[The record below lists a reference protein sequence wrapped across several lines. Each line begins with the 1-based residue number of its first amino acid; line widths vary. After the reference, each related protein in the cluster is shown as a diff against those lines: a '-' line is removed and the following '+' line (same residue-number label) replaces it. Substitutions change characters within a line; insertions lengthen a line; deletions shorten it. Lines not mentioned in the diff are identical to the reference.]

1 MNFNDGLENL
11 VSGIGTDKD
20 KSVHYN
26 YTFTPLVQ
34 HQIEAMYRGS
44 WLSRKIIDII
54 PDDMT
59 REWRTWQA
67 EQAEIIYEV
76 ERALAVKEKINEAK
90 KWARLFGG
98 AAILIGDGTDTP
110 HKPLEINSMPKDGI
124 KYLRVFSR
132 YDLSPQDIENDLSSP
147 YYKLPKSYSINSVN
161 IHRSRFVFFD
171 GLPLPPLAR
180 ENNQGWGDSVFDA
193 IHEAILHCGATNGNI
208 MALIN
213 EMRLDI
219 VKVPELGN
227 NLSTQ
232 EGEKKL
238 IKRFNLANRLKST
251 INMLLLGADET
262 HEQKQA
268 DLSGLPDL
276 MRLFLQVA
284 AGAADIPITRL
295 LGQSP
300 SGLASTGESDIRNYY
315 DNIRSQQNTD
325 LRAEIEPLDIAL
337 IRHTFGNYPEG
348 ISYEWNSL
356 WQMSPQEK
364 ADVDNKNAQ
373 TDKIY
378 LDSALFPE
386 EVMQKTISDK
396 LVETGAYSSLDQHLK
411 DYVGEDAED

>member
-1 MNFNDGLENL
+1 MMYTDGLENL
-11 VSGIGTDKD
+11 VSGIGTDQD
-20 KSVHYN
+20 KTTHYN
-26 YTFTPLVQ
+26 YTFTPIPQ
-34 HQIEAMYRGS
+34 YEADAMYRGD

-67 EQAEIIYEV
+67 EQAEEV
-76 ERALAVKEKINEAK
+76 YKAEKSLAVKEKINEAK
-90 KWARLFGG
+90 KWARLYGG
-98 AAILIGDGTDTP
+98 AAILIGDGTDKP
-110 HKPLEINSMPKDGI
+110 EQPLEVNSITKDGI

-132 YDLSPQDIENDLSSP
+132 YDLSPGEINSDLSSE
-147 YYKLPKSYSINSVN
+147 YFKLPEIYSINGIS
-161 IHRSRFVFFD
+161 IHRSRFVIFD
-171 GLPLPPLAR
+171 GLPLPPRAR
-180 ENNQGWGDSVFDA
+180 ETNQGWGDSVFDA
-193 IHEAILHCGATNGNI
+193 IKEAILHCGATNGNI

-213 EMRLDI
+213 EMKIDI
-219 VKVPELGN
+219 VKVPALDD

-232 EGEKKL
+232 DGTNRL
-238 IKRFNLANRLKST
+238 TKRFNLANRLKST
-251 INMLLLGADET
+251 IRMLLLGADET
-262 HEQKQA
+262 YEQKQA
-268 DLSGLPDL
+268 NLNGLPEL

-325 LRAEIEPLDIAL
+325 LRAELEPLDNAL
-337 IRHTFGNYPEG
+337 IRHTLGDYPEG

-364 ADVDNKNAQ
+364 ADVDHKNAQ

-378 LDSALFPE
+378 IDSALFPDE
-386 EVMQKTISDK
+386 ALRKSITDK
-396 LVETGAYSSLDQHLK
+396 LVENGTYPSLDQHIL
-411 DYVGEDAED
+411 DDTDNATD